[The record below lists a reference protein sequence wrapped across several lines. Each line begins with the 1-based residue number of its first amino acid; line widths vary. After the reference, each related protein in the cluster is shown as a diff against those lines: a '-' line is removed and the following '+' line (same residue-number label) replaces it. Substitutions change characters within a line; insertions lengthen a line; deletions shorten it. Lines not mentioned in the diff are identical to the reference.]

1 MAYGIDKEISDR
13 SAVYANNPQALQKQY
28 GQSGD
33 VLDLIAL
40 KRIKDDLDKK
50 RQEIALQYGQKAE
63 QQKTIAEQTL
73 DETKGLIQKDVTDQ
87 TSKLL
92 TQTKKAQDSRLRKL
106 AAGKRSN
113 APFGI
118 PAAQAAQAA
127 RRRGVPNQQLTGIGN
142 IPPRSPVN
150 PRGRGIA
157 ANRLP
162 STAYGARGGIVS
174 FAQGGIAWSDLSP
187 EQQGRTTLTEAQW
200 NVISEGAK
208 NRWVEHF
215 ADHPDPSPYTLDE
228 ERGPMRDMSI
238 MSAIKEHGKTRPN
251 VPGVF
256 SYFTDSAAEREAA
269 IQGRAESDPYVESMR
284 SLLRGGEGVPGE
296 GIWNVPPADDAATP
310 PDPNA
315 VPPVPPVPTQTSTT
329 TTSQDLWAGYPD
341 FLRPQFDEAAPNTT
355 FQGMLAKLGS
365 GLVDRDYTQEPITG
379 LPDTTAL
386 SADIT
391 ALEPR
396 TAAEMGVG
404 DREADLRAAQKK
416 LTGDVEGI
424 AGQDVV
430 QAWKD
435 KVTAGEGVFGR
446 KGVAG
451 EYDKMAQARRDLY
464 DEQTTGRADSRAY
477 DLLARAGGQGA
488 LANIGRAASDMNEAD
503 RQRKAMELAD
513 VQGVQ
518 ERGLDRDYSMANAII
533 TSADATEKNV
543 TQAIANANNVREKIL
558 STESKEL
565 TDLANNWM
573 KADVATME
581 AGDRRLRMKF
591 DALME
596 KYGAEVTQR
605 GQNLTAQLANER
617 NAISVLSTLA
627 VSEAQRDEL
636 IVRVEDLVRKIDT
649 DYATIAQSAI
659 DQILLTEAY
668 EDASAEGKQT
678 MKDEIRKEF
687 KLMARD
693 MAEQFRKAVKE
704 ARGEGFKVTQ

>member
-1 MAYGIDKEISDR
+1 MAYGIDSEISARADAY
-13 SAVYANNPQALQKQY
+13 SNNPQALQNQY
-28 GQSGD
+28 KKSGS

-40 KRIKDDLDKK
+40 ERIRKELETK
-50 RQEIALQYGQKAE
+50 RQEVALQMQGDP
-63 QQKTIAEQTL
+63 KTVAEQTL

-106 AAGKRSN
+106 AAGRRPN
-113 APFGI
+113 APLGI
-118 PAAQAAQAA
+118 PAAAQ
-127 RRRGVPNQQLTGIGN
+127 RRGTPNQQQLAGIGN
-142 IPPRSPVN
+142 VPPRSPVN
-150 PRGRGIA
+150 PRGTGIA

-215 ADHPDPSPYTLDE
+215 ADHPDPSEYTLDE
-228 ERGPMRDMSI
+228 ERGRMRDMSI
-238 MSAIKEHGKTRPN
+238 MSAIKEHGKTRPWAH
-251 VPGVF
+251 PF
-256 SYFTDSAAEREAA
+256 SYFTDSAAEREAK
-269 IQGRAESDPYVESMR
+269 IQGRAETDPYVESMR
-284 SLLRGGEGVPGE
+284 SLLRGGEGVPGK
-296 GIWNVPPADDAATP
+296 GIWNVPPADDAVTP

-386 SADIT
+386 SADVDP
-391 ALEPR
+391 LRPK

-424 AGQDVV
+424 AAQDVA

-435 KVTAGEGVFGR
+435 KVTAGEDVFGR
-446 KGVAG
+446 AGVAG

-464 DEQTTGRADSRAY
+464 DEQTAGRADSRAY
-477 DLLARAGGQGA
+477 DLLARAGGMGA
-488 LANIGRAASDMNEAD
+488 LSNIGRAAADMNEAD
-503 RQRKAMELAD
+503 LQRAVMQLTD

-668 EDASAEGKQT
+668 EDADDKGKQT